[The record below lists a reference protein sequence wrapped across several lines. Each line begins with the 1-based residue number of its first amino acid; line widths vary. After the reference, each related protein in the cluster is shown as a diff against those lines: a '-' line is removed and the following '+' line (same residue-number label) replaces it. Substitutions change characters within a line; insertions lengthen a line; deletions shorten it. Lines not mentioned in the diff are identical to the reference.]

1 VAATTFALAPSPVLF
16 GADPRPGIVAVESL
30 GDRTMEL
37 IVAGPDG
44 SRERIRQRFTP
55 CLWIASRDLLAG
67 YSGPVTVDELAGSGE
82 LRFLVTVPGGRD
94 LEALRDH
101 LRSVTGAG
109 AESRN
114 APYFLLRDRVH
125 LHLLRTGQTL
135 FKGLALTD
143 LRRLDLDIETDC
155 DPGFEFS
162 NPDRESD
169 RVLSIAVSDSTGYET
184 VISAAELAE
193 PAMLDRL
200 AEVIRERDPDVI
212 AGHNLFKF
220 DLEYLRRRAARYG
233 KELVWGRDGRPV
245 RRRPSRVMVAERVL
259 DVPRWE
265 VRGRHF
271 VDTWLLVQFYDVT
284 SRELESF
291 ALKDV
296 AQHFGLAAP
305 DRELIEGADVAA
317 VFRTD
322 PERVHRYNLSDAREV
337 GRIANLLLPSYFVQA
352 QIFPYSLQNVIV
364 RGNATKINALF
375 VREHLRRGWS
385 LPALPA
391 VAPGGISGG
400 YTTVFRRGIVGP
412 VLHADVRSLYPSI
425 MLASEIRPA
434 RDELGLLS
442 GLLHELREFRLQA
455 RRAMA
460 RAETEIERRHLDA
473 LQSTFKILINSFY
486 GYLGSGFANWAD
498 PDAANEVTRRG
509 REILHAML
517 AAIRARGGEPIEVDT
532 DGVYFVPPASV
543 GDDPAAEEAFIGE
556 LATDLP
562 GGIQV
567 ELAGRY
573 RAMLSYKAKNYALLD
588 DAGRVAITGSGL
600 RSRGLERYLR
610 DFLLELLRL
619 ALAGRTSDI
628 PRLYA
633 AAQARIASHGYTVR
647 DFMKT
652 ETLADSLAVYRAKV
666 AEGARNR
673 GAAYEL
679 AIASGRDLRPGDAIS
694 YYVTG
699 DSPRVKV
706 AEAARPVSAW
716 SPARPD
722 ENAAY
727 YAWKLRELYAKFAP
741 LAGVEI
747 GGQITLDLG

>member
-1 VAATTFALAPSPVLF
+1 LAATTFALAPSPVLF
-16 GADPRPGIVAVESL
+16 GADSRPGIVAIDPL
-30 GDRTMEL
+30 GDQAMEL
-37 IVAGPDG
+37 VVAGPDG
-44 SRERIRQRFTP
+44 RREILRQRFHP
-55 CLWIASRDLLAG
+55 CAWVATRELLAG
-67 YSGPVTVDELAGSGE
+67 YAGPFTLEELAGNGE
-82 LRFLVTVPGGRD
+82 LRFLVTVPRGRD
-94 LEALRDH
+94 LEDLRRH

-109 AESRN
+109 AETRN
-114 APYFLLRDRVH
+114 APYFLLPDRVH

-155 DPGFEFS
+155 DPAFEFS

-169 RVLSIAVSDSTGYET
+169 RVLSIAVSDSTGFET

-220 DLEYLRRRAARYG
+220 DLEYLHRRAARYG
-233 KELVWGRDGRPV
+233 KELFWGRDGRPV

-296 AQHFGLAAP
+296 AQHFGLAAA
-305 DRELIEGADVAA
+305 DREFVAGPDITP

-322 PERVHRYNLSDAREV
+322 PERIHRYNLGDARDV
-337 GRIANLLLPSYFVQA
+337 GRIANLLLPSYFIQA
-352 QIFPYSLQNVIV
+352 QIFPYTLHNVIV

-385 LPALPA
+385 LPALPEL
-391 VAPGGISGG
+391 PPSGISGG
-400 YTTVFRRGIVGP
+400 YTTVFRQGIVGP

-425 MLASEIRPA
+425 MLASDIRPA

-442 GLLHELREFRLQA
+442 GLLHELRAFRLEA

-486 GYLGSGFANWAD
+486 GYLGSTFANWAD
-498 PDAANEVTRRG
+498 AAAANEVTRQG

-532 DGVYFVPPASV
+532 DGVYFVPPESAA
-543 GDDPAAEEAFIGE
+543 GDAAAAEAFVAE
-556 LATDLP
+556 LGADLP

-573 RAMLSYKAKNYALLD
+573 QAMLSYKAKNYALLED
-588 DAGRVAITGSGL
+588 SGRVAITGSGL

-610 DFLLELLRL
+610 EFLHDLLRL
-619 ALAGRTSDI
+619 ALSGRTSDI
-628 PRLYA
+628 PQLYA
-633 AAQARIASHGYTVR
+633 KAQARLKSHGYTVR

-679 AIASGRDLRPGDAIS
+679 AIASGRDLRPGDAVS

-716 SPARPD
+716 KPERPD
-722 ENAAY
+722 ENTAY
-727 YAWKLRELYAKFAP
+727 YLAKLRELFAKFAP

-747 GGQITLDLG
+747 DGQIALDLG